1 MRLGPQEL
9 RAAKELISLA
19 APIIDAL
26 RQSNNVATE
35 RAKQAAAEQAEAAK
49 DAPTGINGDQVIDLS
64 RKTTGNFVSEL
75 LRSAYSLC
83 RGEGAVAWKEFRAGI
98 YRAAG
103 TATFNAVAASVSLAG
118 IIWFVVRYADA
129 LKSFVTASWHNPT
142 LVEII
147 DFIVR
152 VWR

>member
-1 MRLGPQEL
+1 ME
-9 RAAKELISLA
+9 A
-19 APIIDAL
+19 
-26 RQSNNVATE
+26 V
-35 RAKQAAAEQAEAAK
+35 AEQAEAAK
-49 DAPTGINGDQVIDLS
+49 NALPGIHGDQAIDLS

-83 RGEGAVAWKEFRAGI
+83 RDEGAVAWKEFRAGI

-103 TATFNAVAASVSLAG
+103 TATFNTVAASASLTG
-118 IIWFVVRYADA
+118 IICFGVRYADA
-129 LKSFVTASWHNPT
+129 LKGFVTASWHNPT

-152 VWR
+152 VWP